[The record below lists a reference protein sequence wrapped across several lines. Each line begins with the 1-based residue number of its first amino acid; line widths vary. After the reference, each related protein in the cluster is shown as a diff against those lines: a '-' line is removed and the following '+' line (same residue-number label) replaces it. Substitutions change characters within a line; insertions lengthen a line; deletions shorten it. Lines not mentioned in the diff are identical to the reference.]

1 MNFLAARCFFTV
13 GSQNTAIFHLKQFF
27 DSRSYLRNKNSRA
40 PAFDVQF
47 QTVIAE
53 YQRYHRLRIQDGS
66 LNAETYAR
74 IGREMSHFQI
84 DTTSIG
90 HPILKKLL
98 FGITTDDI
106 CASWETIAPI
116 IPKDKFIGWGY
127 KFLQIPKVC
136 FQYSWEQLKVMGH
149 DLKSPGWGT
158 NKKMNPHI
166 YQLYLTDDVAGMK
179 KGVQAQQ
186 FTDGVLYLKNAIKN
200 KIPVLVGVDDAPKA
214 ANTDK
219 VTDHFVTIVG
229 MGTDSAGK
237 YFLFFDNSTGNV
249 NVGTSSQNRLYCDCE
264 NFTVIGHAD
273 PASTYGQG
281 GYGQYQVT
289 QIRESK

>member
-1 MNFLAARCFFTV
+1 MNFSVSRYFFTI

-27 DSRSYLRNKNSRA
+27 DSRPYLRNRSNRA
-40 PAFDVQF
+40 AVFDVQF
-47 QTVIAE
+47 QMIIAE
-53 YQRYHRLRIQDGS
+53 YQRHHRLKIQDGF
-66 LNAETYAR
+66 LNTETYAQ
-74 IGREMSHFQI
+74 IGREMADSQI
-84 DTTSIG
+84 DRTSTG
-90 HPILKKLL
+90 QPILEKLL

-106 CASWETIAPI
+106 CEEWDNIPSI

-127 KFLQIPKVC
+127 KFPQIPEVC
-136 FQYSWEQLKVMGH
+136 FRYSWEQLKVMGH

-158 NKKMNPHI
+158 SQKMNPHI
-166 YQLYLTDDVAGMK
+166 YQLYLTENVAGMK

-229 MGTDSAGK
+229 MGTDSTGK
-237 YFLFFDNSTGNV
+237 YFLFFDNSTRNV
-249 NVGTSSQNRLYCDCE
+249 DVGTSSQNRLYCNCE
-264 NFTVIGHAD
+264 NFTIVGHTD
-273 PASTYGQG
+273 PASTYGRG